1 MDDAGS
7 LPTDLSACHRLL
19 VAAYKQSVQLE
30 RRAENAE
37 QRVAESEQRVAELD
51 RVLDATTA
59 SYQQL
64 QQEHVAT
71 LDELAWYKRWA
82 FGRRRER
89 FTEAAGQ
96 GHLFDLGPS
105 SANELEDPVPSP
117 HGVEIQGYR
126 RRRPRREIDWD
137 KLPQIVHNHDLLEEE
152 RKCSCCRR
160 PMDCISKD
168 ISIIM

>member
-7 LPTDLSACHRLL
+7 LPTDLSECHRLL

-30 RRAENAE
+30 RRAGNAE

-64 QQEHVAT
+64 QQEHAAT
-71 LDELAWYKRWA
+71 LDDLAWYKRWA

-89 FTEAAGQ
+89 FAEGEGQ
-96 GHLFDLGPS
+96 GQVEGQVQAGELRGLAPGLVVQPELQRQSVFRIGP
-105 SANELEDPVPSP
+105 EGEGHDP
-117 HGVEIQGYR
+117 GAAEGQA
-126 RRRPRREIDWD
+126 RPAPPRAA
-137 KLPQIVHNHDLLEEE
+137 
-152 RKCSCCRR
+152 
-160 PMDCISKD
+160 
-168 ISIIM
+168 